1 MLSHTSEKDREEGLV
16 TSHQSQLQPHPPCE
30 RTPCC
35 CWERRGEERGGEE
48 RRGEVGHKAKEEKNI
63 PLCSTPPLASPLQC
77 VSFQLYLIP
86 HLRRPH
92 IQYPPP
98 PSALTTLPVSRN
110 EEPGWWIP
118 ALGDTELPVGVG
130 GSGGDSTEEVRE
142 RED

>member
-1 MLSHTSEKDREEGLV
+1 MFYSSISLSSPVCLISTV
-16 TSHQSQLQPHPPCE
+16 SHSS
-30 RTPCC
+30 
-35 CWERRGEERGGEE
+35 
-48 RRGEVGHKAKEEKNI
+48 
-63 PLCSTPPLASPLQC
+63 STPASHP
-77 VSFQLYLIP
+77 VS
-86 HLRRPH
+86 
-92 IQYPPP
+92 PP